1 MFRSGMWNFNTTKMK
16 RQAVDSSN
24 LASVGYDPQT
34 LEIEF
39 KHGGI
44 YQYYNVPKS
53 VYDGLM
59 NASSHGQY
67 FDRNIKK
74 AGYRYSKVG

>member
-1 MFRSGMWNFNTTKMK
+1 MDRKH
-16 RQAVDSSN
+16 VESSN
-24 LASVGYDPQT
+24 LKSVGYDAKNQI

-39 KHGGI
+39 LDGGI
-44 YQYYNVPKS
+44 YQYLAVPAS
-53 VYDGLM
+53 IYEGLM

-74 AGYRYSKVG
+74 AGFKYRKIN

>member
-1 MFRSGMWNFNTTKMK
+1 MN

-34 LEIEF
+34 QTLEVEF
-39 KHGGI
+39 RHGGI

-59 NASSHGQY
+59 DASSHGQY

-74 AGYRYSKVG
+74 AGYRYTKVR

>member
-1 MFRSGMWNFNTTKMK
+1 MK
-16 RQAVDSSN
+16 RQAVESSN
-24 LASVGYDPQT
+24 LASVGYDAETQT
-34 LEIEF
+34 LEVEF
-39 KHGGI
+39 KHGGV
-44 YQYYNVPKS
+44 YQYYNVLIS

-74 AGYRYSKVG
+74 AGYRYAKVG